1 MLKKKEWNYSN
12 SGIMDKTHLRFF
24 TIKSARQM
32 FQGAGL
38 NVAKIEC
45 IVGASKM
52 KKWINRIFRNRFI
65 DSITEQYLVV
75 AQKI

>member
-1 MLKKKEWNYSN
+1 
-12 SGIMDKTHLRFF
+12 
-24 TIKSARQM
+24 M